1 MYHLL
6 EQFDHHDLELIQY
19 YELKFLKEFLL
30 MVKYYQY
37 LMVNQNQQELY
48 YQHLNFSDVKYIV
61 FHHLHNE
68 LMQF

>member
-1 MYHLL
+1 MFHLL

-30 MVKYYQY
+30 MVNYYQY
-37 LMVNQNQQELY
+37 LMVNQNQKESTPTLKFFGCKIY
-48 YQHLNFSDVKYIV
+48 RFSPS
-61 FHHLHNE
+61 HNE